1 MNRLTRKQFLAALA
15 AVAALPLVA
24 PACGGDDD
32 GGDATDGS
40 DGDCLANGTQVVI
53 SSNHGHLVT
62 VPAADVE
69 AGAQKTYTLSNADG
83 HTHDMV
89 LTADH
94 FTDLQGGSMVTVQTT
109 SFGSHSHSVTVM
121 CA

>member
-53 SSNHGHLVT
+53 SSNHGHIVA
-62 VPAADVE
+62 VAAADVE
-69 AGAQKTYTLSNADG
+69 AGAQKTYMLSDADG
-83 HTHDMV
+83 HSHEMT
-89 LTADH
+89 LSADH
-94 FTDLQGGSMVTVQTT
+94 FADLQGGTMVTVQTT
-109 SFGSHSHSVTVM
+109 SGGGHTHAITVM